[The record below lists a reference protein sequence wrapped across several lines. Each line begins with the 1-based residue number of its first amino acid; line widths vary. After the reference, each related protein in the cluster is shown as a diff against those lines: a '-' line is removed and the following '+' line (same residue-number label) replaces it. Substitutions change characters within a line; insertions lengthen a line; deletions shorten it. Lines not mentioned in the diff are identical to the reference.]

1 MNIDH
6 IKERENKAQLRFL
19 IEEIIDKLDLRDLP
33 RKDLNEFKDNL
44 EKEINRRIGAIVLEN
59 LNDEALKEYEEF
71 IDKDPAKAGA
81 IVREHIPDL
90 GDKIRRDISDIVA
103 SFS

>member
-33 RKDLNEFKDNL
+33 RKDLNEFRDNL
-44 EKEINRRIGAIVLEN
+44 EKEINRRIGTIVLEN
-59 LNDEALKEYEEF
+59 LNDEVLREYEEF
-71 IDKDPAKAGA
+71 MDKDPVKAGA
-81 IVREHIPDL
+81 ILKEHIPDL
-90 GDKIRRDISDIVA
+90 GDKIRKDLSDLVA